1 MKTHPIKKNVSY
13 SQFHVSHF
21 KGKSKGFTL
30 IELLVV
36 IAIIAILAGM
46 LLPALA
52 KARDKAQGIT
62 CLNNQKQQ
70 NLNLQMYAQDHEDLI
85 PLSMQGYGWEWA
97 GILYDSKNSTT
108 DMEKIPK
115 TAFCSKAKRWID
127 GARVADLTY
136 AGHGKHFG
144 GYEQTHGRPYIPG
157 EASSSFIKL
166 SKVKMGAEYFLLSD
180 SVNYAASDNRPTCAY
195 ILNDSDSGIH
205 FLHSNMA
212 NMLFADGHAA
222 SLSYASVRYDVFNQA
237 KNGYVNNG
245 PDKGAFYRTENYK
258 IPFAND

>member
-70 NLNLQMYAQDHEDLI
+70 NLNLQMYAQDHGDMLAVR
-85 PLSMQGYGWEWA
+85 LDGFGWEWA
-97 GILYDSKNSTT
+97 SAIYSSTESTT

-115 TAFCSKAKRWID
+115 TAFCSKAKRGID

-136 AGHGKHFG
+136 AGHGNHFG
-144 GYEQTHGRPYIPG
+144 GYESSHGSPWFDSGIN
-157 EASSSFIKL
+157 AFIQMN
-166 SKVKMGAEYFLLSD
+166 KVKMGSDYFLLSD
-180 SVNYAASDNRPTCAY
+180 SVMYTATDNRPTGGY
-195 ILNDSDSGIH
+195 MFNGNNTGIH
-205 FLHSNMA
+205 FLHSNLA
-212 NMLFADGHAA
+212 TMLFADGHAA
-222 SLSYASVRYDVFNQA
+222 ALNYSNVRYFVFSTSRNVYLQ
-237 KNGYVNNG
+237 NG
-245 PDKGAFYRTENYK
+245 PEKGSFYRTENYK
-258 IPFAND
+258 VPFAND